1 MEQERVPTFLLQLQL
16 NKIRNFSI
24 IAHIDHGKSTLSD
37 RIIEFCGG
45 LSKREMKSQVLD
57 TLELE
62 RERGITI
69 KAQSVALNYV
79 DEERE
84 YQFNLID
91 TPGHV
96 DFSYEVSRSLAACE
110 GALLVVDGSQGV
122 EAQTLSTCYK
132 AIDLGLEVIPV
143 INKIDLPQAEPE
155 RVKREIEEIIGIDAS
170 EALSVSAKDGTNL
183 NELMKQIAK
192 KIPAPKKSKE
202 ANLQALI
209 IDSWYDNFLGVISL
223 IRIFSGSLKKGEKF
237 IVKSTGQTYT
247 ADTIGK
253 FTPKKVPCTEL
264 SEGEVGYLVASVKD
278 LKSVP
283 VGDTLISAKNPET
296 EELDGFE
303 EVKPQVFASFFPID
317 SNDYQAFREALQKLN
332 LNDASLI
339 FEPENSDILGSGF
352 RCGFLGTLHM
362 EVVKERLEREYD
374 LDLITTAPSVAYEI
388 LKTNGEETTI
398 SSPAELPTVNEIAE
412 IREPI
417 IKSTILCPDKY
428 VGDVIELA
436 MAKRGVQKDLQYLG
450 GQVSII
456 FEMPLS
462 EIVMDFFDTLKSKSQ
477 GYASVDFVFDRF
489 QNAELVKVDVAIN
502 GLVVDSLS
510 SIMHKSEAARKGR
523 EIAKRL
529 REVIPRQMFEIPIQ
543 IMLGSKIIARES
555 VKAFRKNVTAKLYGG
570 DVTRKKKLLEK
581 QKAGKKKMKQ
591 IGKVALPQ
599 EAFLSFLSTDKK

>member
-1 MEQERVPTFLLQLQL
+1 MLQLQL

-388 LKTNGEETTI
+388 LKTNGEQTTV

>member
-1 MEQERVPTFLLQLQL
+1 L

-223 IRIFSGSLKKGEKF
+223 IRIFSGTLKKGEKF

>member
-1 MEQERVPTFLLQLQL
+1 MVPTFLLQLQL

-79 DEERE
+79 DEDRE

-223 IRIFSGSLKKGEKF
+223 IRIFSGTLKKGEKF

-388 LKTNGEETTI
+388 LKTNGEQTTI

>member
-1 MEQERVPTFLLQLQL
+1 MVPTFLLQLQL

>member
-1 MEQERVPTFLLQLQL
+1 M

-45 LSKREMKSQVLD
+45 LSKREMKAQVLD

-69 KAQSVALNYV
+69 KAQSVALTYT
-79 DEERE
+79 DDQE

-155 RVKREIEEIIGIDAS
+155 RVKKEIEEIIGIDAS

-183 NELMKQIAK
+183 NELMQQIAH
-192 KIPAPKKSKE
+192 KIPAPKKSDE
-202 ANLQALI
+202 ENLQALI

-223 IRIFSGSLKKGEKF
+223 IRIFSGQLKKGDKF
-237 IVKSTGQTYT
+237 VVKSTGQTFT

-253 FTPKKVPCTEL
+253 FTPKKVPCDVL
-264 SEGEVGYLVASVKD
+264 NQGEVGYLVASVKD

-283 VGDTLISAKNPET
+283 VGDTLVAAKFPET
-296 EELDGFE
+296 KELDGFE
-303 EVKPQVFASFFPID
+303 EVKPQVFASFFPIE

-332 LNDASLI
+332 LNDASLV
-339 FEPENSDILGSGF
+339 FEPENSEILGSGF
-352 RCGFLGTLHM
+352 RCGFLGTLHL

-374 LDLITTAPSVAYEI
+374 LDLITTAPSVAYEV
-388 LKTNGEETTI
+388 LKTNGEELSI
-398 SSPAELPTVNEIAE
+398 SSPAELPTPNEIEE

-417 IKSTILCPDKY
+417 IKSTVLCPNKY

-436 MAKRGVQKDLQYLG
+436 MSKRGVQKDLQYLG

-462 EIVMDFFDTLKSKSQ
+462 EIVMDFFDILKSKSQ

-489 QNAELVKVDVAIN
+489 QKADLVKVDVAIN

-510 SIMHKSEAARKGR
+510 TIMHKSEAQRKGR
-523 EIAKRL
+523 DIAQRL
-529 REVIPRQMFEIPIQ
+529 RNVIPRQMFEIPIQ

-599 EAFLSFLSTDKK
+599 EAFLSFLSTEKK

>member
-1 MEQERVPTFLLQLQL
+1 M

-45 LSKREMKSQVLD
+45 LSEREMKSQVLD

-69 KAQSVALNYV
+69 KAQSVCLKFF
-79 DEERE
+79 DDHE

-143 INKIDLPQAEPE
+143 INKIDLPQSEPE
-155 RVKREIEEIIGIDAS
+155 RVKKEIEEIIGIDAS
-170 EALSVSAKDGTNL
+170 DALSVSAKDGTNL
-183 NELMKQIAK
+183 AELMKQIAK
-192 KIPAPKKSKE
+192 KIPAPTKSKE
-202 ANLQALI
+202 NKLQALI

-247 ADTIGK
+247 ADSIGK
-253 FTPKKVPCTEL
+253 FTPKKVSCDCLED
-264 SEGEVGYLVASVKD
+264 GEVGYLVASVKD

-283 VGDTLISAKNPET
+283 VGDTLISGKYPET
-296 EELDGFE
+296 HELEGFE

-339 FEPENSDILGSGF
+339 FDPENSEILGSGF

-388 LKTNGEETTI
+388 LKTNGEENTI
-398 SSPAELPTVNEIAE
+398 SSPAELPTVNEISE

-417 IKSTILCPDKY
+417 IRSTILCPDKY

-436 MAKRGVQKDLQYLG
+436 MSKRGVQKDLQYLG

-477 GYASVDFVFDRF
+477 GYASVDFVFDRY
-489 QNAELVKVDVAIN
+489 QAADLVKVDVAIN

-510 SIMHKSEAARKGR
+510 SIMHRSEAQRKGR

-599 EAFLSFLSTDKK
+599 EAFLTFLSTDKK

>member
-1 MEQERVPTFLLQLQL
+1 M

-45 LSKREMKSQVLD
+45 LSEREMRSQVLD

-69 KAQSVALNYV
+69 KAQSVCLNYSD
-79 DEERE
+79 DEE

-143 INKIDLPQAEPE
+143 INKIDLPQSEPE
-155 RVKREIEEIIGIDAS
+155 RVKKEIEEIIGIDAS

-183 NELMKQIAK
+183 AELMKQIAK
-192 KIPAPKKSKE
+192 QVPAPAKSKE
-202 ANLQALI
+202 DKLQALI

-247 ADTIGK
+247 ADSIGK
-253 FTPKKVPCTEL
+253 FTPKKVPCNYL
-264 SEGEVGYLVASVKD
+264 DEGEVGYLVASVKD

-283 VGDTLISAKNPET
+283 VGDTLISGKHPET
-296 EELDGFE
+296 PELEGFE

-339 FEPENSDILGSGF
+339 FDPENSEILGSGF

-388 LKTNGEETTI
+388 LRTNGEENTI
-398 SSPAELPTVNEIAE
+398 SSPAELPTVNEISE

-417 IKSTILCPDKY
+417 IRSTILCPDKY

-436 MAKRGVQKDLQYLG
+436 MSKRGVQKDLQYLG

-477 GYASVDFVFDRF
+477 GYASVDFVFDRY
-489 QNAELVKVDVAIN
+489 QAADLVKVDVAIN

-510 SIMHKSEAARKGR
+510 SIMHRSEAQRKGR

-599 EAFLSFLSTDKK
+599 EAFLTFLSTDKK

>member
-1 MEQERVPTFLLQLQL
+1 M

-45 LSKREMKSQVLD
+45 LSKREMKAQVLD

-69 KAQSVALNYV
+69 KAQSVALTYT
-79 DEERE
+79 DDQE

-155 RVKREIEEIIGIDAS
+155 RVKKEIEEIIGIDAS

-183 NELMKQIAK
+183 NELMQQIAH
-192 KIPAPKKSKE
+192 KIPAPKKSDE
-202 ANLQALI
+202 ENLQALI

-223 IRIFSGSLKKGEKF
+223 IRIFSGQLKKGDKF
-237 IVKSTGQTYT
+237 IVKSTGQIFT

-253 FTPKKVPCTEL
+253 FTPKKVPCDVL
-264 SEGEVGYLVASVKD
+264 NQGEVGYLVASVKD

-283 VGDTLISAKNPET
+283 VGDTLVAAKFPET
-296 EELDGFE
+296 KELDGFE
-303 EVKPQVFASFFPID
+303 EVKPQVFASFFPIE
-317 SNDYQAFREALQKLN
+317 SNDYQAFREALQKLS
-332 LNDASLI
+332 LNDASLV
-339 FEPENSDILGSGF
+339 FEPENSEILGSGF

-374 LDLITTAPSVAYEI
+374 LDLITTAPSVAYEVV
-388 LKTNGEETTI
+388 KTNGEELSI
-398 SSPAELPTVNEIAE
+398 SSPAELPTPNEIEE

-417 IKSTILCPDKY
+417 IKSTVLCPNKY

-436 MAKRGVQKDLQYLG
+436 MSKRGVQKDLQYLG

-462 EIVMDFFDTLKSKSQ
+462 EIVMDFFDILKSKSQ

-489 QNAELVKVDVAIN
+489 QKADLVKVDVAIN

-510 SIMHKSEAARKGR
+510 AIMHKSEAQRKGR
-523 EIAKRL
+523 DIAQRL
-529 REVIPRQMFEIPIQ
+529 RNVIPRQMFEIPIQ

-599 EAFLSFLSTDKK
+599 EAFLSFLSTEKK